1 MLQGGSQKLLLTT
14 KESISSI
21 FSGPPCT
28 LPGPLFVFDNGDFLT
43 RRYLAAFFKLTLP
56 NVLNINTHTTAL
68 ESVLLEII
76 TQHMV

>member
-14 KESISSI
+14 KESI
-21 FSGPPCT
+21 
-28 LPGPLFVFDNGDFLT
+28 GDFLT